1 MHIFVQVFDTPDTY
15 PDMNNDKEKNINSA
29 TEAPES
35 AAVSAAHRSPV
46 WVWVAVV
53 LALAAWVTLMWVDG
67 YVALGLGV
75 AGIVSGFVAA
85 RRNEFALRR
94 LAIAAIIASMVL
106 VVVLAAFLIVI
117 KIGLSQ

>member
-1 MHIFVQVFDTPDTY
+1 
-15 PDMNNDKEKNINSA
+15 MNNDKEKNISSA

-35 AAVSAAHRSPV
+35 TAVSAARRSPV

-85 RRNEFALRR
+85 RRNELALRR